1 MCLKTRRS
9 LSRIFQHTHTTLAR
23 FPKRNG
29 QGGWKVSPKK
39 YFFSF
44 VDIKKQEVE
53 DGGRV
58 VGSSLCVV
66 KEDFFF
72 RPLTFCLFY
81 LPDDQYYN
89 SVWGKKSK
97 SRPSAMS
104 SIHRLIRKN
113 NMEFWKKYDKS
124 GDEKLG
130 DENKICHHQFHLQ
143 IFHPKSSSLAFSSPK
158 FTSPILHLLI

>member
-1 MCLKTRRS
+1 MDKGVEKYL
-9 LSRIFQHTHTTLAR
+9 
-23 FPKRNG
+23 PK
-29 QGGWKVSPKK
+29 SI
-39 YFFSF
+39 FFSF

-89 SVWGKKSK
+89 SVWEKKIK
-97 SRPSAMS
+97 ISAKCPLF
-104 SIHRLIRKN
+104 IDLFEKITWTFEKN
-113 NMEFWKKYDKS
+113 MTN
-124 GDEKLG
+124 LG
-130 DENKICHHQFHLQ
+130 MKN
-143 IFHPKSSSLAFSSPK
+143 
-158 FTSPILHLLI
+158 